1 MKLTKKG
8 LVFIALVAASMVL
21 GSMIAVM
28 CSDSSVLQFLS
39 YAKTIGIDNGSPMV
53 IDLIVIQLTLGFS
66 VNISVAHII
75 TFFAAILLY
84 PKISKNLE

>member
-8 LVFIALVAASMVL
+8 LVFIALIAASMVL

-28 CSDSSVLQFLS
+28 CKDSALQFLS

-75 TFFAAILLY
+75 TFFIAIIAY
-84 PKISKNLE
+84 PKISKNVE